1 MPALSTHP
9 LENMMPL
16 YPRLSPRYLMI
27 PAAIAIGIVAVA
39 CGGSDTFVVPPVPQ
53 GRWIAGDLHTH
64 TAQSADADVSQTLD
78 KVLGKAFTTF
88 GLDWMAVS
96 NHLRVSTRDDKGNL
110 LAAPIPM
117 ATGVERYELPRLNAL
132 QAPGAVYAGKLIF
145 SGFEWD
151 MPTHDHIGIGI
162 FDGSDKLAVSTR
174 GVREFEYLFTTRDAA
189 MFDSADVAAWKAKYG
204 EARYNKTGD
213 DALKAISWLKDN
225 YPNTSYA
232 VINHPSRNKGS
243 YTVED
248 FRRFNDIAP
257 NIVFA
262 IEGMV
267 GNQMEPDRG
276 GYTAA
281 YTPENAPLRAYGG
294 VDYVVAKV
302 GGIWDALLGEG
313 RRVWN
318 LTDSDTHFKIVGNN
332 SSGYFPGEY
341 AKNYVFNSA
350 SGAATAKDLL
360 QGLRSGKMFSVYGDL
375 INALDFNLAGAKER
389 KEMGGE
395 LQVVSGEKV
404 TITIRF
410 KSPAKNNYEKPVDS
424 GMTASVKP
432 VVDHIDLIAG
442 DVGAKAAQGTKA
454 YAVATNASTR
464 VVKRFTSADWKLGTD
479 GYYTIS
485 YDTIASKNQ
494 YYRLRGTNLG
504 LDVAGLTQGGEPL
517 ADQRTA
523 GADNTQ
529 RFNDINDRNYR
540 SLWFYSNPVFV
551 TVR

>member
-1 MPALSTHP
+1 MSFVSHFR
-9 LENMMPL
+9 
-16 YPRLSPRYLMI
+16 PRQLLI
-27 PAAIAIGIVAVA
+27 PTAIAIMLTAVA
-39 CGGSDTFVVPPVPQ
+39 CGGDQPADVVVPPLPA

-64 TAQSADADVSQTLD
+64 TTQSPDTDVSQTLD
-78 KVLGKAFTTF
+78 KVLGKAFTSY
-88 GLDWMAVS
+88 GLDWMAIS
-96 NHLRVSTRDDKGNL
+96 NHLRLSSRDEKGASL
-110 LAAPIPM
+110 PAGIPM
-117 ATGVERYELPRLNAL
+117 STGVERYEIPHVQAL
-132 QAPGAVYAGKLIF
+132 QAAGTYADKLIF

-151 MPTHDHIGIGI
+151 MPTHDHIGIGL
-162 FDGSDKLAVSTR
+162 FEGSDKLASSTK
-174 GVREFEYLFTTRDAA
+174 GMKEFEYLFTTRDPVL
-189 MFDSADVAAWKAKYG
+189 FDAADVAAWKSKYG
-204 EARYNKTGD
+204 ATRYNASAD

-225 YPNTSYA
+225 YPDTSYA
-232 VINHPSRNKGS
+232 VVNHPSRNKGS
-243 YTVED
+243 YTVDD

-262 IEGMV
+262 IEGMI

-281 YTPENAPLRAYGG
+281 YTSENAPLRAYGG

-302 GGIWDALLGEG
+302 GGVWDALLGEG
-313 RRVWN
+313 RRIWN
-318 LTDSDTHFKIVGNN
+318 LTDSDTHFKIVGGN

-350 SGAATAKDLL
+350 QGKPAAKDLL

-375 INALDFNLAGAKER
+375 INALDFNLASKDDR

-395 LQVVSGEKV
+395 LKVASGDKV

-424 GMTASVKP
+424 GTAANVKP
-432 VVDHIDLIAG
+432 VVDHVDLIVG
-442 DVGAKAAQGTKA
+442 DVNARATPGSAA
-454 YAVATNASTR
+454 YSVATNASTR
-464 VVKRFTSADWKLGTD
+464 VVKRFTSADWKVDAD
-479 GYYTIS
+479 GYFSIS
-485 YDTIASKNQ
+485 YETTASKNQ

-504 LDVAGLTQGGEPL
+504 TDVAGLTQDGEPL
-517 ADQRTA
+517 ADQRT
-523 GADNTQ
+523 GTTDNTA

-551 TVR
+551 SLR

>member
-1 MPALSTHP
+1 MQRKKTFST
-9 LENMMPL
+9 
-16 YPRLSPRYLMI
+16 RLLLI
-27 PAAIAIGIVAVA
+27 PTAAAILVAAVA
-39 CGGSDTFVVPPVPQ
+39 CGGGDEPVNSSVPPLPS

-64 TAQSADADVSQTLD
+64 TTQSADADVSQTLD
-78 KVLGKAFTTF
+78 KVLSKAFTTF

-96 NHLRVSTRDDKGNL
+96 NHLRVSTRDEKGNKL
-110 LAAPIPM
+110 DTSIPM
-117 ATGVERYELPRLNAL
+117 SIGAERYEIPHVQAL
-132 QAPGAVYAGKLIF
+132 QAAGTYADKLIF

-151 MPTHDHIGIGI
+151 MPTHDHIGIGL
-162 FDGSDKLAVSTR
+162 FQGTDKLTASTK
-174 GVREFEYLFTTRDAA
+174 GMKEFEYLFTTRDPA
-189 MFDSADVAAWKAKYG
+189 MFDAADVAAWKAKYG
-204 EARYNKTGD
+204 ETRYNKTAD

-225 YPNTSYA
+225 YPDTSYA

-243 YTVED
+243 YTVDD

-257 NIVFA
+257 NIMFA

-302 GGIWDALLGEG
+302 GGVWDALLGEG

-318 LTDSDTHFKIVGNN
+318 LTDSDTHFKIVNGN

-341 AKNYVFNSA
+341 AKNYVFN
-350 SGAATAKDLL
+350 AAQGVPATKDLL

-375 INALDFNLAGAKER
+375 INALDFNLASKDDR

-395 LQVVSGEKV
+395 LKVASGEKV
-404 TITIRF
+404 VVTIRF
-410 KSPAKNNYEKPVDS
+410 KTPAKNNYEKPVDS
-424 GMTASVKP
+424 GTAANVKP
-432 VVDHIDLIAG
+432 VVDHVDLIVG
-442 DVGAKAAQGTKA
+442 DVGPKAAQGSAA
-454 YAVATNASTR
+454 YSVATNASAK
-464 VVKRFTSADWKLGTD
+464 VVKRFTSADWKVDAD
-479 GYYTIS
+479 GYFTIS
-485 YDTIASKNQ
+485 YETTASKNQ

-504 LDVAGLTQGGEPL
+504 TDVAGLTQGGEPL
-517 ADQRTA
+517 ADQRT
-523 GADNTQ
+523 GTTDNTQ

-551 TVR
+551 TLR

>member
-1 MPALSTHP
+1 MPRTTASNRLLLISTA
-9 LENMMPL
+9 
-16 YPRLSPRYLMI
+16 
-27 PAAIAIGIVAVA
+27 AAIVVAAVA
-39 CGGSDTFVVPPVPQ
+39 CGGSDQPITNNVPPLPS

-64 TAQSADADVSQTLD
+64 TTQSADADVSQTLD

-96 NHLRVSTRDDKGNL
+96 NHLRVSTRDEKGVKL
-110 LAAPIPM
+110 DTSIPM
-117 ATGVERYELPRLNAL
+117 SIGAERYEIPRVQAL
-132 QAPGAVYAGKLIF
+132 QAAGTYADKLIF

-151 MPTHDHIGIGI
+151 MPTHDHIGVGL
-162 FDGSDKLAVSTR
+162 FQGTDKLTSSTR
-174 GVREFEYLFTTRDAA
+174 GMKEFEYLFTTRDPA
-189 MFDSADVAAWKAKYG
+189 MFDAADVAAWKARYG
-204 EARYNKTGD
+204 ETRYNKTAD

-225 YPNTSYA
+225 YPDTSYA

-243 YTVED
+243 YTVDD

-257 NIVFA
+257 NIMFA

-302 GGIWDALLGEG
+302 GGVWDALLGEG

-318 LTDSDTHFKIVGNN
+318 LTDSDTHFKIVNGN

-341 AKNYVFNSA
+341 AKNYLFNA
-350 SGAATAKDLL
+350 AQGAPAMKDLL

-375 INALDFNLAGAKER
+375 INALDFNLASKDDR

-395 LQVVSGEKV
+395 LKVASGEKV
-404 TITIRF
+404 VVTIRF

-424 GMTASVKP
+424 GTAANVKP
-432 VVDHIDLIAG
+432 VVDHVDLIVG
-442 DVGAKAAQGTKA
+442 DVGPKAAPGSAA
-454 YAVATNASTR
+454 YSVATNASTK
-464 VVKRFTSADWKLGTD
+464 VVKRFTSADWKVDAD
-479 GYYTIS
+479 GYFSVTYET
-485 YDTIASKNQ
+485 TASKNQ

-504 LDVAGLTQGGEPL
+504 TDVAGLTQGGEPL
-517 ADQRTA
+517 ADQRT
-523 GADNTQ
+523 GTTDNTQ

-551 TVR
+551 TLR

>member
-1 MPALSTHP
+1 MQRKKAFPT
-9 LENMMPL
+9 
-16 YPRLSPRYLMI
+16 RLLLI
-27 PAAIAIGIVAVA
+27 PTAAAILVAAVA
-39 CGGSDTFVVPPVPQ
+39 CGGGDEPVGSNVPPLPS
-53 GRWIAGDLHTH
+53 GRWVAGDLHTH
-64 TAQSADADVSQTLD
+64 TTQSADADVSQTLD

-96 NHLRVSTRDDKGNL
+96 NHLRVSTRDEKGTKL
-110 LAAPIPM
+110 DTSIPM
-117 ATGVERYELPRLNAL
+117 SIGAERYEIPRVQAL
-132 QAPGAVYAGKLIF
+132 QASGTYADKLIF

-151 MPTHDHIGIGI
+151 MPTHDHIGVGI
-162 FDGSDKLAVSTR
+162 FQGTDKLTTSTK
-174 GVREFEYLFTTRDAA
+174 GMKEFEYLFTTRDPA
-189 MFDSADVAAWKAKYG
+189 MFDAADVAAWKAKYG
-204 EARYNKTGD
+204 ETRYNKTAD

-225 YPNTSYA
+225 YPDTSYA

-243 YTVED
+243 YTVDD

-257 NIVFA
+257 NIMFA

-302 GGIWDALLGEG
+302 GGVWDALLGEG

-318 LTDSDTHFKIVGNN
+318 LTDSDTHFKIVNGN

-341 AKNYVFNSA
+341 AKNYVFNA
-350 SGAATAKDLL
+350 AQGAPAMKDLL

-375 INALDFNLAGAKER
+375 INALDFNLASKDDR

-395 LQVVSGEKV
+395 LKVASGEKV
-404 TITIRF
+404 VVTIRF
-410 KSPAKNNYEKPVDS
+410 KTPAKNNYEKPVDS
-424 GMTASVKP
+424 GTAANVKP
-432 VVDHIDLIAG
+432 VVDHVDLIVG
-442 DVGAKAAQGTKA
+442 DVGPKAAQGSAA
-454 YAVATNASTR
+454 YSVATNASAK
-464 VVKRFTSADWKLGTD
+464 VVKRFTSADWKVDAD
-479 GYYTIS
+479 GYFTIS
-485 YDTIASKNQ
+485 YETTASKNQ

-504 LDVAGLTQGGEPL
+504 TDVAGLTQGGEPL
-517 ADQRTA
+517 ADQRT
-523 GADNTQ
+523 GTADNAQ

-551 TVR
+551 TLR

>member
-1 MPALSTHP
+1 MPHL
-9 LENMMPL
+9 
-16 YPRLSPRYLMI
+16 PRLSPRYMLI
-27 PAAIAIGIVAVA
+27 PAAIAIAIAFAA
-39 CGGSDTFVVPPVPQ
+39 CGGSDDDTIQNNVPPIAQ

-64 TAQSADADVSQTLD
+64 TTQSADADVSQTLD
-78 KVLGKAFTTF
+78 KILGKAFTSY
-88 GLDWMAVS
+88 GLDWMAVT
-96 NHLRVSTRDDKGNL
+96 NHLRVSTRDDKGVL

-117 ATGVERYELPRLNAL
+117 ATGVERYEMPRLAAL
-132 QAPGAVYAGKLIF
+132 QAGGSVGTYADKLIF

-162 FDGSDKLAVSTR
+162 FEGSDKSAGAPLAVSTR

-189 MFDSADVAAWKAKYG
+189 MFDAADLTAWKAKYG
-204 EARYNKTGD
+204 DTRYNKTGD

-225 YPNTSYA
+225 YSTTSYA

-248 FRRFNDIAP
+248 FRRFNDTAP
-257 NIVFA
+257 DIMFA

-281 YTPENAPLRAYGG
+281 YTAENAPLRAYGG
-294 VDYVVAKV
+294 TDYVVAKL
-302 GGIWDALLGEG
+302 GGVWDALLGEG

-318 LTDSDTHFKIVGNN
+318 LTDSDTHFKIVGSN

-350 SGAATAKDLL
+350 TGTPTAKDLL

-375 INALDFNLAGAKER
+375 VNALDFNLASTSDR

-395 LQVVSGEKV
+395 LKVASGEKV
-404 TITIRF
+404 VVTIRF

-424 GMTASVKP
+424 GASASVKP
-432 VVDHIDLIAG
+432 VVDHVDLIVG
-442 DVGAKAAQGTKA
+442 DVGAKAAQGTAA

-464 VVKRFTSADWKLGTD
+464 VVKRFTSADWKTDAD
-479 GYYTIS
+479 GYNTIT
-485 YDTIASKNQ
+485 YETTATRNQ
-494 YYRLRGTNLG
+494 YFRLRGTNLG
-504 LDVAGLTQGGEPL
+504 TDVAGLTQAGEPL
-517 ADQRTA
+517 ADQRTST
-523 GADNTQ
+523 ADATQ

>member
-1 MPALSTHP
+1 MQRKKTFST
-9 LENMMPL
+9 
-16 YPRLSPRYLMI
+16 RLLLI
-27 PAAIAIGIVAVA
+27 PTAAAILVAAVA
-39 CGGSDTFVVPPVPQ
+39 CGGGDEPVNSSVPPLPS

-64 TAQSADADVSQTLD
+64 TTQSADADVSQTLD

-96 NHLRVSTRDDKGNL
+96 NHLRVSTRDEKGNKL
-110 LAAPIPM
+110 DTSIPM
-117 ATGVERYELPRLNAL
+117 SIGAERYEIPHVQAL
-132 QAPGAVYAGKLIF
+132 QAAGTYADKLIF

-151 MPTHDHIGIGI
+151 MPTHDHIGIGL
-162 FDGSDKLAVSTR
+162 FQGTDKLTASTK
-174 GVREFEYLFTTRDAA
+174 GMKEFEYLFTTRDPA
-189 MFDSADVAAWKAKYG
+189 MFDAADVAAWKAKYG
-204 EARYNKTGD
+204 ETRYNKTAD

-225 YPNTSYA
+225 YPDTSYA

-243 YTVED
+243 YTVDD

-257 NIVFA
+257 NIMFA

-302 GGIWDALLGEG
+302 GGVWDALLGEG

-318 LTDSDTHFKIVGNN
+318 LTDSDTHFKIVNGN

-341 AKNYVFNSA
+341 AKNYVFN
-350 SGAATAKDLL
+350 AAQGVPATKDLL

-375 INALDFNLAGAKER
+375 INALDFNLASKDDR

-395 LQVVSGEKV
+395 LKVASGEKV
-404 TITIRF
+404 VVTIRF
-410 KSPAKNNYEKPVDS
+410 KTPAKNNYEKPVDS
-424 GMTASVKP
+424 GTAANVKP
-432 VVDHIDLIAG
+432 VVDHVDLIVG
-442 DVGAKAAQGTKA
+442 DVGPKAAQGSAA
-454 YAVATNASTR
+454 YSVATNASAK
-464 VVKRFTSADWKLGTD
+464 VVKRFTSADWKVDAD
-479 GYYTIS
+479 GYFTIS
-485 YDTIASKNQ
+485 YETTASKNQ

-504 LDVAGLTQGGEPL
+504 TDVAGLTQGGEPL
-517 ADQRTA
+517 ADQRT
-523 GADNTQ
+523 GTTDNTQ
-529 RFNDINDRNYR
+529 RFNDINDHNYR

-551 TVR
+551 TLR

>member
-1 MPALSTHP
+1 MQRKKAYST
-9 LENMMPL
+9 
-16 YPRLSPRYLMI
+16 RLLLI
-27 PAAIAIGIVAVA
+27 PTAAAILVAAVA
-39 CGGSDTFVVPPVPQ
+39 CGGGDGPVGSNVPPLPS

-64 TAQSADADVSQTLD
+64 TTQSADADVSQTLD

-96 NHLRVSTRDDKGNL
+96 NHLRVSTRDEKGTKL
-110 LAAPIPM
+110 DTSIPM
-117 ATGVERYELPRLNAL
+117 SVGAERYEIPRVQAL
-132 QAPGAVYAGKLIF
+132 QAAGTYADKLIF

-151 MPTHDHIGIGI
+151 MPTHDHIGIGL
-162 FDGSDKLAVSTR
+162 FQGTDKLTTSTK
-174 GVREFEYLFTTRDAA
+174 GMKEFEYLFTTRDPA
-189 MFDSADVAAWKAKYG
+189 MFDAADVAAWKAKYG
-204 EARYNKTGD
+204 ETRYNKTAD

-225 YPNTSYA
+225 YPDTSYA

-243 YTVED
+243 YTVDD

-257 NIVFA
+257 NIMFA

-302 GGIWDALLGEG
+302 GGVWDALLGEG

-318 LTDSDTHFKIVGNN
+318 LTDSDTHFKIVNGN

-341 AKNYVFNSA
+341 AKNYVFNA
-350 SGAATAKDLL
+350 AQGAPAMKDLL

-375 INALDFNLAGAKER
+375 INALDFNLASKDDR

-395 LQVVSGEKV
+395 LKVASGEKV
-404 TITIRF
+404 VVTIRF
-410 KSPAKNNYEKPVDS
+410 KTPAKNNYEKPVDS
-424 GMTASVKP
+424 GTAANVKP
-432 VVDHIDLIAG
+432 VVDHVDLIVG
-442 DVGAKAAQGTKA
+442 DVGPKAAQGSAA
-454 YAVATNASTR
+454 YSVATNASAK
-464 VVKRFTSADWKLGTD
+464 VVKRFTSADWKVDAD

-485 YDTIASKNQ
+485 YETTATKNQ

-504 LDVAGLTQGGEPL
+504 TDVAGLTQGGEPL
-517 ADQRTA
+517 ADQRT
-523 GADNTQ
+523 GTTDNTQ

-551 TVR
+551 TLR

>member
-1 MPALSTHP
+1 MQRKKAFPT
-9 LENMMPL
+9 
-16 YPRLSPRYLMI
+16 RLLLI
-27 PAAIAIGIVAVA
+27 PTAAAILVAAVA
-39 CGGSDTFVVPPVPQ
+39 CGGGDEPVGSNVPPLPS
-53 GRWIAGDLHTH
+53 GRWVAGDLHTH
-64 TAQSADADVSQTLD
+64 TTQSADADVSQTLD

-96 NHLRVSTRDDKGNL
+96 NHLRVSTRDEKGAKL
-110 LAAPIPM
+110 DTSIPM
-117 ATGVERYELPRLNAL
+117 SIGVERYEIPRVQAL
-132 QAPGAVYAGKLIF
+132 QAAGTYADKLIF

-151 MPTHDHIGIGI
+151 MPTHDHIGVGI
-162 FDGSDKLAVSTR
+162 FQGTDKLTASVK
-174 GVREFEYLFTTRDAA
+174 GMKEFEYLFTTRDPA
-189 MFDSADVAAWKAKYG
+189 MFDAADVAAWKAKYG
-204 EARYNKTGD
+204 ETRYNKTAD

-225 YPNTSYA
+225 YPETSYA

-243 YTVED
+243 YTVDD

-257 NIVFA
+257 NIMFA

-302 GGIWDALLGEG
+302 GGVWDALLGEG

-318 LTDSDTHFKIVGNN
+318 LTDSDTHFKIVNGN

-341 AKNYVFNSA
+341 AKNYVFNA
-350 SGAATAKDLL
+350 AQGAPAMKDLL

-375 INALDFNLAGAKER
+375 INALDFNLASKDDR

-395 LQVVSGEKV
+395 LKVASGEKV
-404 TITIRF
+404 VVTIRF
-410 KSPAKNNYEKPVDS
+410 KTPAKNNYEKPVDS
-424 GMTASVKP
+424 GTAANVKP
-432 VVDHIDLIAG
+432 VVDHVDLIVG
-442 DVGAKAAQGTKA
+442 DVGPKAAQGSAA
-454 YAVATNASTR
+454 YSVATNASAK
-464 VVKRFTSADWKLGTD
+464 VVKRFTSADWKVDAD
-479 GYYTIS
+479 GYFTIS
-485 YDTIASKNQ
+485 YETTASKNQ

-504 LDVAGLTQGGEPL
+504 TDVAGLTQGGEPL
-517 ADQRTA
+517 ADQRT
-523 GADNTQ
+523 GTADNAQ

-551 TVR
+551 TLR

>member
-1 MPALSTHP
+1 MQRKKAFPT
-9 LENMMPL
+9 
-16 YPRLSPRYLMI
+16 RLLLI
-27 PAAIAIGIVAVA
+27 PTAAAILVAAVA
-39 CGGSDTFVVPPVPQ
+39 CGGGDEPVGSNVPPLPS
-53 GRWIAGDLHTH
+53 GRWVAGDLHTH
-64 TAQSADADVSQTLD
+64 TTQSADADVSQTLD

-96 NHLRVSTRDDKGNL
+96 NHLRVSTRDEKGTKL
-110 LAAPIPM
+110 DTSIPM
-117 ATGVERYELPRLNAL
+117 SIGAERYEIPRVQAL
-132 QAPGAVYAGKLIF
+132 QASGTYADKLIF

-151 MPTHDHIGIGI
+151 MPTHDHIGVGI
-162 FDGSDKLAVSTR
+162 FQGTDKLTASTK
-174 GVREFEYLFTTRDAA
+174 GMKEFEYLFTTRDPA
-189 MFDSADVAAWKAKYG
+189 MFDAADVAAWKAKYG
-204 EARYNKTGD
+204 ETRYNKTAD

-225 YPNTSYA
+225 YPDTSYA

-243 YTVED
+243 YTVDD

-257 NIVFA
+257 NIMFA

-302 GGIWDALLGEG
+302 GGVWDALLGEG

-318 LTDSDTHFKIVGNN
+318 LTDSDTHFKIVNGN

-341 AKNYVFNSA
+341 AKNYVFNA
-350 SGAATAKDLL
+350 AQGAPAMKDLL

-375 INALDFNLAGAKER
+375 INALDFNLASKDDR

-395 LQVVSGEKV
+395 LKVASGEKV
-404 TITIRF
+404 VVTIRF
-410 KSPAKNNYEKPVDS
+410 KTPAKNNYEKPVDS
-424 GMTASVKP
+424 GTAANVKP
-432 VVDHIDLIAG
+432 VVDHVDLIVG
-442 DVGAKAAQGTKA
+442 DVGPKAAQGSAA
-454 YAVATNASTR
+454 YSVATNASAK
-464 VVKRFTSADWKLGTD
+464 VVKRFTSADWKVDAD
-479 GYYTIS
+479 GYFTIS
-485 YDTIASKNQ
+485 YETTASKNQ

-504 LDVAGLTQGGEPL
+504 TDVAGLTQGGEPL
-517 ADQRTA
+517 ADQRT
-523 GADNTQ
+523 GTADNAQ

-551 TVR
+551 TLR

>member
-1 MPALSTHP
+1 MLNSSRFRSRQ
-9 LENMMPL
+9 LL
-16 YPRLSPRYLMI
+16 I
-27 PAAIAIGIVAVA
+27 PTAIAILLTAVA
-39 CGGSDTFVVPPVPQ
+39 CGGDQSPTVAAPPLPS

-64 TAQSADADVSQTLD
+64 TTQSPDTDVSQTLD
-78 KVLGKAFTTF
+78 KVLGKAFTNY

-96 NHLRVSTRDDKGNL
+96 NHLRLSSRDEKGATL
-110 LAAPIPM
+110 PAAIPLS
-117 ATGVERYELPRLNAL
+117 TGVERYEIPHVRAL
-132 QAPGAVYAGKLIF
+132 QAAGTYADKLIF

-151 MPTHDHIGIGI
+151 MPTHDHIGIGL
-162 FDGSDKLAVSTR
+162 FEGTDKLTASTK
-174 GVREFEYLFTTRDAA
+174 GMKEFEYLFTNRDAA
-189 MFDSADVAAWKAKYG
+189 LFDAADVAAWKAKYG
-204 EARYNKTGD
+204 ATRYNASAD

-225 YPNTSYA
+225 YPDTSYA
-232 VINHPSRNKGS
+232 VVNHPSRNKGS
-243 YTVED
+243 YTVDD

-281 YTPENAPLRAYGG
+281 YTLENAPLRAYGG

-302 GGIWDALLGEG
+302 GGVWDALLGEG
-313 RRVWN
+313 RRIWN
-318 LTDSDTHFKIVGNN
+318 LTDSDTHFKIVGGN

-350 SGAATAKDLL
+350 QGAPAAKDLL

-375 INALDFNLAGAKER
+375 INALDFNLASKDDR

-395 LQVVSGEKV
+395 LKVASGDKV

-424 GMTASVKP
+424 GTAANVKP
-432 VVDHIDLIAG
+432 VVDHVDLIAG
-442 DVGAKAAQGTKA
+442 DVGGKATPGSAA
-454 YAVATNASTR
+454 YSVATNASTR
-464 VVKRFTSADWKLGTD
+464 VVKRFTSADWKVDAD
-479 GYYTIS
+479 GYFSTS
-485 YDTIASKNQ
+485 YETTVGKNQ

-504 LDVAGLTQGGEPL
+504 TDVAGLAQDGEPL
-517 ADQRTA
+517 ADQRT
-523 GADNTQ
+523 GTTDNTA

-551 TVR
+551 TLK

>member
-1 MPALSTHP
+1 MQRKKAFST
-9 LENMMPL
+9 
-16 YPRLSPRYLMI
+16 RLLLI
-27 PAAIAIGIVAVA
+27 PTAAAILVAAVA
-39 CGGSDTFVVPPVPQ
+39 CGGGDEPVGSNVPPLPS

-64 TAQSADADVSQTLD
+64 TTQSADADVSQTLD

-96 NHLRVSTRDDKGNL
+96 NHLRVSTRDEKGAKL
-110 LAAPIPM
+110 DTSIPM
-117 ATGVERYELPRLNAL
+117 SIGVERYEIPRVQAL
-132 QAPGAVYAGKLIF
+132 QAAGTYADKLIF

-151 MPTHDHIGIGI
+151 MPTHDHIGVGI
-162 FDGSDKLAVSTR
+162 FQGTDKLTASVK
-174 GVREFEYLFTTRDAA
+174 GMKEFEYLFTTRDPA
-189 MFDSADVAAWKAKYG
+189 MFDAADVSAWKAKYG
-204 EARYNKTGD
+204 ETRYNKTAD

-225 YPNTSYA
+225 YPDTSYA

-243 YTVED
+243 YTVDD

-257 NIVFA
+257 NIMFA

-302 GGIWDALLGEG
+302 GGVWDALLGEG

-318 LTDSDTHFKIVGNN
+318 LTDSDTHFKIVNGN

-341 AKNYVFNSA
+341 AKNYVFNA
-350 SGAATAKDLL
+350 AQGAPVMKDLL

-375 INALDFNLAGAKER
+375 INALDFNLASRDDR

-395 LQVVSGEKV
+395 LKVASGEKV
-404 TITIRF
+404 IVTIRF
-410 KSPAKNNYEKPVDS
+410 KTPAKNNYEKPVDS
-424 GMTASVKP
+424 GTAANVKP
-432 VVDHIDLIAG
+432 VVDHVDLIVG
-442 DVGAKAAQGTKA
+442 DVGPKAAQGSAA
-454 YAVATNASTR
+454 YSVATNASTK
-464 VVKRFTSADWKLGTD
+464 VVKRFTSADWKVDAD
-479 GYYTIS
+479 GYFTIS
-485 YDTIASKNQ
+485 YETSATRNQ

-504 LDVAGLTQGGEPL
+504 TDVAGLTQGGEPL
-517 ADQRTA
+517 ADQRT
-523 GADNTQ
+523 GTTDNTQ

-551 TVR
+551 TLR